1 MEVAVKYATIRS
13 FYRWLLLAL
22 AWVST
27 WLLPVLGQTKTD
39 KQPYKAL
46 NKIRVTAPHP
56 ERPNII
62 FILADDLGYTD
73 LSCYGNPMNQTPH
86 IDSLARRGIRFTQA
100 YAASPVCSPSRAAI
114 LTGKHPARLRLTNF
128 QGGIRTDSL
137 SPIDPAPWQQYL
149 SASETTLAERLRV
162 LGYRTG
168 MVGKWHLG
176 SPDSLAPWSQG
187 FDYSRMI
194 SRNGLDYYRYSIAED
209 SYQTQFTDDGTNYA
223 TDKLTD
229 YAVDFIQQQK
239 SSTGGGSQQP
249 FFLYL
254 PYSAPHVYVVP
265 RGDKVSKYLAKYEQ
279 LKGNYNPYYAAML
292 ESLDEG
298 VGRVIAQL
306 RQQGLLDNTLIVF
319 TSDNGGVGLAE
330 LGPTPTTVEGLRK
343 WKGHVYEGGI
353 RVPMIVAGPGIA
365 PAAQACTQPLIN
377 TDYTLTLLDW
387 LGQPLPTLSDGRSFA
402 PLLKNPQATLA
413 ERPLFWHYPHFSN
426 QMGRPAGAVRLG
438 DYKLVELYESGQL
451 ELYNLRDDPA
461 ESRNLAR
468 DELGRTARMHQ
479 LLREWRRLVNAA
491 MPIPKKR

>member
-1 MEVAVKYATIRS
+1 MPFRLS
-13 FYRWLLLAL
+13 FFFVLFGL
-22 AWVST
+22 VSV
-27 WLLPVLGQTKTD
+27 PAGGQPK
-39 KQPYKAL
+39 
-46 NKIRVTAPHP
+46 
-56 ERPNII
+56 RPNIV

-73 LSCYGNPMNQTPH
+73 LSCYGNPMNETPH
-86 IDSLARRGIRFTQA
+86 IDLLARRGIRFTQA

-128 QGGIRTDSL
+128 QGGVRTDSL

-149 SASETTLAERLRV
+149 SATETTLAERLRS

-187 FDYSRMI
+187 FDYSRII
-194 SRNGLDYYRYSIAED
+194 SRNGLDYYRYSIAEG
-209 SYQTQFTDDGTNYA
+209 SYQTEFRDQGTHYL

-229 YAVDFIQQQK
+229 YAVDFIRQQK
-239 SSTGGGSQQP
+239 TGTEGRQP

-254 PYSAPHVYVVP
+254 PYSAPHVFVVP
-265 RGDKVSKYLAKYEQ
+265 RGDKVSKYLAKYEK
-279 LKGNYNPYYAAML
+279 LKGQYNPYYAAML

-298 VGRVIAQL
+298 VGRVVAEL
-306 RQQGLLDNTLIVF
+306 RQRGLLENTLIVF

-365 PAAQACTQPLIN
+365 PAAQPCTQPLVN

-387 LGQPLPTLSDGRSFA
+387 LGQPLPNLPDGRSFA
-402 PLLKNPQATLA
+402 PLLKNPHSTLP

-426 QMGRPAGAVRLG
+426 QMGRPAGAVRQG
-438 DYKLVELYESGQL
+438 DYKLVELYETSEL
-451 ELYNLRDDPA
+451 ELYTIKNDAR
-461 ESRNLAR
+461 ESQNLAKANPEKTA
-468 DELGRTARMHQ
+468 ELHR
-479 LLREWRRLVNAA
+479 LLKDWRKTVNAS
-491 MPIPKKR
+491 MPVPKK